1 MGSIFEAFTRGGQ
14 TEIHNLRMSRQVIKT
29 TIKGSLIVAIL
40 MFILLTFRFGWTP
53 LYNLAVYYKAQS
65 RVIGS
70 LNFLPKSVMN
80 QSWLFINNRWT
91 LIRDRSI
98 IENVKFK
105 KYILLVQKHILHTAY
120 WTVATFIF
128 SLLLFSIYW
137 IRKGNNFQKTKFV
150 KGYQLVAP
158 KVLRKQI
165 NKLGASTIKI
175 GDIPLPLNSE
185 CEHFMISGMPGSGKT
200 NAIHGLLK
208 QIRTLNHKV
217 VIIDSSCGFV
227 ARFFDPK
234 QDQILNPFD
243 QRSCSWDL
251 WQECRADYDFEEFA
265 ESLIPSTQYDQFWT
279 KAAQQL
285 FATVAVQL
293 RSSPKR
299 SIKFLLDSLLAA
311 PLPQLAKNLQGT
323 WVSSYA
329 DPAAEQIAIS
339 IRATLV
345 AAVQSLK
352 YLPTQT
358 NPFSISRWIANDQQG
373 GWLFMSSLPTQRTV
387 LKPLISS
394 WLSIAVK
401 SLMSLGESHKR
412 RIWFI
417 IDELATLN
425 KIPILMQGLAELRR
439 FGGCFI
445 LSFQDL
451 QQLDALYGLSTARS
465 FGSLTGTKIIFR
477 LDSYGAKQMAA
488 LFGEQKI
495 ITANKNI
502 SFGSNQFRD
511 GISFSDHYLNESLID
526 PSDLMKLDNLEAF
539 IKFPRNVGISKLKF
553 DLNHCPE
560 INLGFLA
567 SAQPDFQ
574 AHKTANET

>member
-14 TEIHNLRMSRQVIKT
+14 TEIHNFRMSTQVIKT
-29 TIKGSLIVAIL
+29 TIRGSLIVAVLI
-40 MFILLTFRFGWTP
+40 FILLTFRHGWTP
-53 LYNLAVYYKAQS
+53 LYHLAIYYKAQL
-65 RVIGS
+65 RITGS
-70 LNFLPKSVMN
+70 FNFLPKGFMD
-80 QSWLFINNRWT
+80 QSPILVRNRWVPV
-91 LIRDRSI
+91 RDRAI
-98 IENVKFK
+98 LQNLEFK
-105 KYILLVQKHILHTAY
+105 KYVQRVEQHFVYNAY
-120 WTVATFIF
+120 WTVAAFVC
-128 SLLLFSIYW
+128 SLLLFSMYW

-150 KGYQLVAP
+150 KGYQLVTP
-158 KVLRKQI
+158 DVLSKQI
-165 NKLGASTIKI
+165 KKLGASPIKL
-175 GDIPLPLNSE
+175 GNIPLPLNSE

-208 QIRTLNHKV
+208 QIRALNHKA
-217 VIIDSSCGFV
+217 VIIDSSCGFL
-227 ARFFDPK
+227 ARFFDPQ
-234 QDQILNPFD
+234 QDRILNPFD
-243 QRSCSWDL
+243 QRSCNWDL

-265 ESLIPSTQYDQFWT
+265 ESLIPSNQYDQFWT

-285 FATVAVQL
+285 FATVAIQL

-299 SIKFLLDSLLAA
+299 SIKLLLDSLLAA

-323 WVSSYA
+323 LVASYA
-329 DPAAEQIAIS
+329 DPGAEQVAIS

-345 AAVQSLK
+345 SAVQSLK
-352 YLPTQT
+352 YLPIQT
-358 NPFSISRWIANDQQG
+358 DSFSISKWIANEQQR

-387 LKPLISS
+387 LKPLLSS

-401 SLMSLGESHKR
+401 SLMSLGEHNTR

-451 QQLDALYGLSTARS
+451 QQLDSLYGLSVARS
-465 FGSLTGTKIIFR
+465 FGSLTGTKIVFR

-488 LFGEQKI
+488 LFGEQKV

-502 SFGSNQFRD
+502 SLGSNQLRD
-511 GISFSDHYLNESLID
+511 GISFSDHYLAEDLID

-539 IKFPRNVGISKLKF
+539 IKFSRNVGITKLKF
-553 DLNHCPE
+553 PINNYPE
-560 INLGFLA
+560 INYGFLA
-567 SAQPDFQ
+567 ATQPDLQ
-574 AHKTANET
+574 TTTATNTT

>member
-1 MGSIFEAFTRGGQ
+1 MSSIFEAFTRGGQ
-14 TEIHNLRMSRQVIKT
+14 TEIHNFRMSRQVITT
-29 TIKGSLIVAIL
+29 TILGSLILAIL
-40 MFILLTFRFGWTP
+40 MFILLTFRHGWTP
-53 LYNLAVYYKAQS
+53 LYHLAVHYKAQS
-65 RVIGS
+65 RVNGS
-70 LNFLPKSVMN
+70 FNNLPKN
-80 QSWLFINNRWT
+80 FIDQSWIVVNNRWT
-91 LIRDRSI
+91 LIPDRFI
-98 IENVKFK
+98 VKDFK
-105 KYILLVQKHILHTAY
+105 FNRYILIVQKRILNNAY

-150 KGYQLVAP
+150 KGYQLVTP
-158 KVLRKQI
+158 NMLRKQI

-185 CEHFMISGMPGSGKT
+185 CEHFMVSGMPGSGKT
-200 NAIHGLLK
+200 NAIHGLLR

-227 ARFFDPK
+227 ARFFDPR

-251 WQECRADYDFEEFA
+251 WQECRTDYDFEEFA
-265 ESLIPSTQYDQFWT
+265 ESLIPSTKYDQFWT

-285 FATVAVQL
+285 FATVAIQL

-299 SIKFLLDSLLAA
+299 SIKLLLDALLAA
-311 PLPQLAKNLQGT
+311 PLPQLAKSLQGT

-329 DPAAEQIAIS
+329 DPGAEQIAIS

-358 NPFSISRWIANDQQG
+358 NPFSISKWIAHDQQG

-401 SLMSLGESHKR
+401 SLMSLGENHDR
-412 RIWFI
+412 RIWFV

-451 QQLDALYGLSTARS
+451 QQLDDLYGQSTARS
-465 FGSLTGTKIIFR
+465 FGSLTGTKMIFR
-477 LDSYGAKQMAA
+477 LDSYGAKQMAT

-495 ITANKNI
+495 ITTNKNI
-502 SFGSNQFRD
+502 SFGSSQLRD
-511 GISFSDHYLNESLID
+511 GISFTDHYLNQALID

-539 IKFPRNVGISKLKF
+539 IKFPRNVGITKLKF
-553 DLNHCPE
+553 DLNDCPE
-560 INLGFLA
+560 INHGFVR
-567 SAQPDFQ
+567 SVQPDLQ
-574 AHKTANET
+574 AHTTANET

>member
-14 TEIHNLRMSRQVIKT
+14 TEIHNFRMSRQVTIT
-29 TIKGSLIVAIL
+29 TILGSLIVAIL
-40 MFILLTFRFGWTP
+40 VFILLTFRHGWTP
-53 LYNLAVYYKAQS
+53 IYHLAVYYKA
-65 RVIGS
+65 RARIIGS
-70 LNFLPKSVMN
+70 FNDLPKNFMD
-80 QSWLFINNRWT
+80 QSWILVNNRWT
-91 LIRDRSI
+91 HIPDRLVI
-98 IENVKFK
+98 NDIKFNR
-105 KYILLVQKHILHTAY
+105 YIMIVQERILNNAY
-120 WTVATFIF
+120 WTIAAFIF
-128 SLLLFSIYW
+128 SLLLFSMYW
-137 IRKGNNFQKTKFV
+137 IKKGNNFQKTKFV
-150 KGYQLVAP
+150 KGYQLVTP

-175 GDIPLPLNSE
+175 GDLPLPLNAE

-200 NAIHGLLK
+200 NAIHGLLQ
-208 QIRTLNHKV
+208 QIRALNHKA
-217 VIIDSSCGFV
+217 VIIDSSCGFI
-227 ARFFDPK
+227 ARFFDQR

-243 QRSCSWDL
+243 QRSCNWDL

-265 ESLIPSTQYDQFWT
+265 ESLIPSNQYDQFWT

-285 FATVAVQL
+285 FATVAIQL

-299 SIKFLLDSLLAA
+299 SIKLLLDSLLAA

-329 DPAAEQIAIS
+329 DPGAEQVAVS
-339 IRATLV
+339 VRATLV

-352 YLPTQT
+352 YLTTQT
-358 NPFSISRWIANDQQG
+358 NPFSISKWIANEQQG
-373 GWLFMSSLPTQRTV
+373 GWLFMSSLPTQRTI

-401 SLMSLGESHKR
+401 SLMSLGENHGR

-425 KIPILMQGLAELRR
+425 KIHILMQGLAELRR

-465 FGSLTGTKIIFR
+465 FGSLTGTKMIFR
-477 LDSYGAKQMAA
+477 LDSYGAKQMAT

-502 SFGSNQFRD
+502 SFGSNQLRD
-511 GISFSDHYLNESLID
+511 GISFTDHYLTEALID
-526 PSDLMKLDNLEAF
+526 SSDLMKLDNLEAF
-539 IKFPRNVGISKLKF
+539 IKFPRNVGITKLKF
-553 DLNHCPE
+553 ELNNCPE
-560 INLGFLA
+560 INPGFLA
-567 SAQPDFQ
+567 SAQPDLQ
-574 AHKTANET
+574 

>member
-14 TEIHNLRMSRQVIKT
+14 TEIHNLRMSRQVLKT

-70 LNFLPKSVMN
+70 LNFLPKSFMD
-80 QSWLFINNRWT
+80 QSWLLIDKRWT
-91 LIRDRSI
+91 LLRDRSI

-105 KYILLVQKHILHTAY
+105 KYILLVQKHILHSAY
-120 WTVATFIF
+120 WSVATFIF

-158 KVLRKQI
+158 KLLRKQI

-285 FATVAVQL
+285 FSTVAVQL

-329 DPAAEQIAIS
+329 DPAAEQVAIS

-477 LDSYGAKQMAA
+477 LDSYGAKQMAT

-502 SFGSNQFRD
+502 SFGSNQLRD
-511 GISFSDHYLNESLID
+511 GISFSDHYLHESLID

-539 IKFPRNVGISKLKF
+539 IKFPRNVGITKLKF

-560 INLGFLA
+560 INAGFLA

-574 AHKTANET
+574 AHTAANDT

>member
-14 TEIHNLRMSRQVIKT
+14 TEIHNFRMSRQVITT
-29 TIKGSLIVAIL
+29 TILGSLIIAIL
-40 MFILLTFRFGWTP
+40 MFILLTFRNGWTP
-53 LYNLAVYYKAQS
+53 IYHLAVYYKAQT
-65 RVIGS
+65 RVTGS
-70 LNFLPKSVMN
+70 FNGLPKNFMD
-80 QSWLFINNRWT
+80 QSWILMNNYWT
-91 LIRDRSI
+91 KVPDRFVI
-98 IENVKFK
+98 KDVKFNR
-105 KYILLVQKHILHTAY
+105 YVLRVQQQILNNAY
-120 WTVATFIF
+120 WAVAAFIF
-128 SLLLFSIYW
+128 SLLLFSVYW
-137 IRKGNNFQKTKFV
+137 ISKGNNFKKTKFV
-150 KGYQLVAP
+150 KGYQLVTP

-175 GDIPLPLNSE
+175 GDLPLPLNAE

-208 QIRTLNHKV
+208 QIRALNHKA
-217 VIIDSSCGFV
+217 VIIDSSCGFI
-227 ARFFDPK
+227 ARFFDQR

-243 QRSCSWDL
+243 QRSCNWDL

-265 ESLIPSTQYDQFWT
+265 ESLIPSNQYDQFWT

-285 FATVAVQL
+285 FATVAIQL

-299 SIKFLLDSLLAA
+299 SIKLLLDSLLAA

-329 DPAAEQIAIS
+329 DPGAEQVAIS

-352 YLPTQT
+352 YLTTQT
-358 NPFSISRWIANDQQG
+358 NPFSISKWIANDQQG
-373 GWLFMSSLPTQRTV
+373 GWLFMSSLPTQRTI

-401 SLMSLGESHKR
+401 SLMSLGENHQR

-465 FGSLTGTKIIFR
+465 FGSLTGTKMIFR
-477 LDSYGAKQMAA
+477 LDSYGAKQMAT

-502 SFGSNQFRD
+502 SFGSNQLRD
-511 GISFSDHYLNESLID
+511 GISFTDHYLTEALID
-526 PSDLMKLDNLEAF
+526 SSDLMKLDNLEAF
-539 IKFPRNVGISKLKF
+539 IKFPRNVSITKLKF
-553 DLNHCPE
+553 DINNCPE
-560 INLGFLA
+560 INPGFLA
-567 SAQPDFQ
+567 SAQPDLQ
-574 AHKTANET
+574 